1 MIHASGD
8 NVSLNFKNAVIDI
21 FYKFHYIIM

>member
-8 NVSLNFKNAVIDI
+8 NVSLNFKNAVIVI
-21 FYKFHYIIM
+21 FINLIT